1 MDHMFVE
8 PSDLYTILFRL
19 GLSMLVGGLIGY
31 NRQRGGRSA
40 GMRTFMMVSMGAAFF
55 VMIPLQAE
63 GDSSFA
69 TTNALSRTIQG
80 VATGVGFLGAGLI
93 LQQSS
98 RKFGMIKV
106 RGLTTAAT
114 IWASAGLGA
123 AIGCGLWQMGLIGTV
138 LILLTLSGVKRAQ
151 KTVKR
156 TVKSSA
162 FTLLKFKPSTRLRP
176 TKDIPDSSMKQS

>member
-1 MDHMFVE
+1 MFLT
-8 PSDLYTILFRL
+8 PDNWLQMAIRL
-19 GLSMLVGGLIGY
+19 SLALLAGGAIGW
-31 NRQRGGRSA
+31 NRQQGGRPA
-40 GMRTFMMVSMGAAFF
+40 GMRTFMLVSMGAAFF

-98 RKFGMIKV
+98 RKSGVVKV

-114 IWASAGLGA
+114 IWAAAGLGA
-123 AIGCGLWQMGLIGTV
+123 AIGCGLWQMGLLGTLFV
-138 LILLTLSGVKRAQ
+138 LLTLGGVKQ
-151 KTVKR
+151 VKHK
-156 TVKSSA
+156 VKIRVFRRQQSQQTQSTETKEQLSSH
-162 FTLLKFKPSTRLRP
+162 
-176 TKDIPDSSMKQS
+176 PD

>member
-1 MDHMFVE
+1 MNHMFLD
-8 PSDLYTILFRL
+8 PNDWLHMGLRL
-19 GLSMLVGGLIGY
+19 TLALLVGGVIGL
-31 NRQRGGRSA
+31 NRQQGGRPA
-40 GMRTFMMVSMGAAFF
+40 GMRTFMLVSMGAAFF

-98 RKFGMIKV
+98 RKSGVVKV

-114 IWASAGLGA
+114 IWAAAGLGA
-123 AIGCGLWQMGLIGTV
+123 AVGCGLWQMGLLGTLLV
-138 LILLTLSGVKRAQ
+138 LLTLSGVKHVKEKVTIRVVQDKKVVQDKEAQ
-151 KTVKR
+151 VSATKEQVG
-156 TVKSSA
+156 SSQI
-162 FTLLKFKPSTRLRP
+162 
-176 TKDIPDSSMKQS
+176 D